1 MKKESTST
9 SQDHHHHHHPSSSLS
24 ASSNESKS
32 PPQSCASSSNSYT
45 STLTNKL
52 IKLTENLFDLQEL
65 NYFPYN
71 SCNSLTIYSYKYWQS
86 QNKLLVS
93 TKENNVK
100 EISFK
105 LAQCNETMYNL
116 NDEDDDEDVGKDD
129 TNADLSSANSSKTYS
144 NEQPKWYLEPSFRIY
159 KFPTIKSYIIFI
171 RCMFVFI

>member
-9 SQDHHHHHHPSSSLS
+9 SQDHHHPSSSLS

-105 LAQCNETMYNL
+105 LAQCNETMDNL
-116 NDEDDDEDVGKDD
+116 NDEDVGKDD
-129 TNADLSSANSSKTYS
+129 ANADLSSANSSKTYS

-171 RCMFVFI
+171 RCLYVLI